1 MSDAAQASRAATPLA
16 GTRVLDV
23 TDHRGEVGPF
33 ILAEL
38 GADVVKVEPPGGAP
52 SRAHRFEFAA
62 YNSNKRSVCLDLG
75 TAAHRETFE
84 RLVASS
90 DFVYRCAPDGPF
102 AAAFAEH
109 GYDHETLAALNDQ
122 LVDVVITPFG
132 PDGPRADDPASE
144 LTLACLGGS
153 ANLQGV
159 PERAPVKASIPQ
171 VWRHAG
177 AEGAVAGLMARAHQA
192 RASGAKL
199 VSVSAQAAVTWT
211 LLNAMEAHAICGRDT
226 ERTGTI
232 VPLAAPL
239 QLRHETKDGHV
250 IAVARGVPVGR
261 LLEWLIAEEIV
272 PESWRAEDWETFDQR
287 MVAGEPTDHTFDELS
302 AAVAE
307 LCARYTNDELLRKGL
322 TCGETIAPINTVA
335 DLVELT
341 HLGQREFWTRGY
353 KSFDDA
359 SGDAFEANFP
369 GGFVKI
375 DGVRVG
381 GVRTTP
387 AVGEHDAAVPEMTR
401 EGAATGGSGAGG
413 SIGNC
418 SPGSD
423 QLAFDGLKIADFSWI
438 GVGPITAKAFAD
450 HGATVVRIESHTR
463 LDGLRVN
470 PPFKDDVVDVDMAHF
485 FGTFNTSKLSI
496 DIDLANPAGV
506 EVARKMIAWADVV
519 IESWTPGT
527 FARTVADDE
536 TIRALNPSAIV
547 VHTSL
552 MASGGELT
560 DIAGFGYHAA
570 AIAGFY
576 PMVGWP
582 DLPPDGPYLAYTD
595 TISPRF
601 ITTTIAAALERR
613 ARTGEGCVIEA
624 AQLECGLSFLAPEL
638 IDYQVTGRVATRN
651 GNRDVCVAPQGV
663 YPCLGDDRWIGIT
676 IDDDECWARFTK
688 AIGSP
693 DWATDAELATWD
705 GRFARHDELDER
717 IARLT
722 ATQDPQ
728 ALERR
733 LCAAGVPAG
742 FVQRSSDLLAD
753 PQYAHLR
760 FYRYLTHPAMDI
772 VPYAGHQ
779 YKIAG
784 YDHGPRFA
792 APKLGEHTH
801 RVLTELLGFADDEVA
816 ELAVSGALG

>member
-1 MSDAAQASRAATPLA
+1 MSGSELAANAAAPLA
-16 GTRVLDV
+16 GTLVLDL

-38 GADVVKVEPPGGAP
+38 GADVIKVEPPGGSP
-52 SRAHRFEFAA
+52 SRAHALEFAA
-62 YNSNKRSVCLDLG
+62 YNSNKRSVCLDLE
-75 TAAHRETFE
+75 ASADRDTFE
-84 RLVASS
+84 QLVGRC
-90 DFVYRCAPDGPF
+90 DFVCRSAPDGPF
-102 AAAFAEH
+102 APAFAEG
-109 GYDHETLAALNDQ
+109 GYDHEALAALNDQ
-122 LVDVVITPFG
+122 LIDVVITPFG
-132 PDGPRADDPASE
+132 ASGPRANDPASE

-159 PERAPVKASIPQ
+159 PQRAPVKASIPQ

-177 AEGAVAGLMARAHQA
+177 AEGAVAALMARARQA
-192 RASGAKL
+192 RAPGPQL
-199 VSVSAQAAVTWT
+199 VTVSAQAAVTWT

-226 ERTGTI
+226 QRTGTI

-250 IAVARGVPVGR
+250 IVVARGVPVGR
-261 LLEWLIAEEIV
+261 LLEWLIEENIV
-272 PESWRAEDWETFDQR
+272 SESWRDEDWDTFDQR
-287 MVAGEPTDHTFDELS
+287 MVAGEPTGHAFVELED
-302 AAVAE
+302 AVAA

-341 HLGQREFWTRGY
+341 HLREREFWARGR
-353 KSFDDA
+353 KGFDDA
-359 SGDAFEANFP
+359 SGDAFETNFP

-375 DGVRVG
+375 NGARVG
-381 GVRTTP
+381 GARSTP
-387 AVGEHDAAVPEMTR
+387 AAGEHNAQLPKALPAAPGKPR
-401 EGAATGGSGAGG
+401 GSGEPTLPSERSLPFA
-413 SIGNC
+413 
-418 SPGSD
+418 D
-423 QLAFDGLKIADFSWI
+423 LKIADFSWI

-496 DIDLANPAGV
+496 DVDLANPAGV

-527 FARTVADDE
+527 FARAVADDD
-536 TIRALNPSAIV
+536 TIRELNPNAVV

-552 MASGGELT
+552 MGSGGELT

-576 PMVGWP
+576 PTVGWP

-624 AQLECGLSFLAPEL
+624 AQLECGLQFLAPEL
-638 IDYQVTGRVATRN
+638 LDYQVNGRVATRN

-663 YPCLGDDRWIGIT
+663 YPCVGDDRWIGIT
-676 IDDDECWARFTK
+676 IDDDDCWARFVE
-688 AIGSP
+688 AIDSP
-693 DWATDAELATWD
+693 EWATDADLATWD
-705 GRFARHDELDER
+705 GRFARHDELDELITR
-717 IARLT
+717 FTSTRDAR
-722 ATQDPQ
+722 
-728 ALERR
+728 ALERT
-733 LCAAGVPAG
+733 LCAHGVPAG
-742 FVQRSSDLLAD
+742 VVQRSSDLLAD

-760 FYRYLTHPAMDI
+760 FYRYLTHQAMDV

-779 YKIAG
+779 YQIAN
-784 YDHGPRFA
+784 YDHGPRAA
-792 APKLGEHTH
+792 APTLGQHTH
-801 RVLTELLGFADDEVA
+801 HVLTELLKLSDDEVA
-816 ELAVSGALG
+816 QLAISGALG